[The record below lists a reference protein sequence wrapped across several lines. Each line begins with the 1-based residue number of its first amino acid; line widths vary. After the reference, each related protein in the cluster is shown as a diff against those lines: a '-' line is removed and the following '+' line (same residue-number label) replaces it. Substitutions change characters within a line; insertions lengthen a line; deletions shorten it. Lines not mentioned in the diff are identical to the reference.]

1 MNYIMRYSGDKM
13 KKIILATHNKGK
25 AKEFKSLLENLGFEI
40 LTKGD
45 IGIEIDP
52 EENGKT
58 LEDNAKIKAIAIYD
72 EIKTFTIADDT
83 GLFVESLNGLPG
95 VHTARYAGENCSD
108 KENRDKLLFEMSGM
122 KNRKAYF
129 ETVIA
134 LVDDSGEIHYAHG
147 RCDGSIAERERG
159 DKGFGFDKL
168 FIPKG
173 YDKTFAELSEDEKN
187 KISHRALALLALKD
201 LLKEQI
207 L

>member
-52 EENGKT
+52 VENGKT
-58 LEDNAKIKAIAIYD
+58 LEDNAKIKAIAIYN

-108 KENRDKLLFEMSGM
+108 KENREKLLFEMSGI

-134 LVDDSGEIHYAHG
+134 LVDDSGEIYYAHG
-147 RCDGSIAERERG
+147 RCDGNIAETERG
-159 DKGFGFDKL
+159 DRGFGFDKL

-173 YDKTFAELSEDEKN
+173 YDKTFAELSEEEKN
-187 KISHRALALLALKD
+187 KISHRALALLELKN

>member
-52 EENGKT
+52 VENGKT
-58 LEDNAKIKAIAIYD
+58 LEDNAKIKAIAIYN

-108 KENRDKLLFEMSGM
+108 KENREKLLFEMSGI

-134 LVDDSGEIHYAHG
+134 LVDDSGEIYYAHG
-147 RCDGSIAERERG
+147 RCDGSIAETERG
-159 DKGFGFDKL
+159 DRGFGFDKL

-173 YDKTFAELSEDEKN
+173 YDKTFAELSEEEKN
-187 KISHRALALLALKD
+187 KISHRALALLELKK